1 MNSRPL
7 LLLASLLFLLTPRL
21 AQATVMVA
29 PSEDELVSG
38 AQVIGM
44 AVVQRLEVVVG
55 KSGQVM
61 THAELKIE
69 RGVRGADDG
78 DFVAMDYPGGQLANG
93 VVSSVPGSPNLAV
106 GDRVFAYLRPGRTGA
121 LLPIG
126 LRFGVLEVHRGKDGR
141 FRANRRL
148 DGLTLVDKTGAA
160 APTTRYTLHDVV
172 VDKLVEDA
180 QARMRKLRIDAGA
193 PGRNT
198 SHGMSIPK
206 VTR

>member
-1 MNSRPL
+1 MTRRPL
-7 LLLASLLFLLTPRL
+7 LLLGSLLFLFTPRL
-21 AQATVMVA
+21 AGATVMVA
-29 PSEDELVSG
+29 PTEDELVSG

-55 KSGQVM
+55 QSGQVM

-78 DFVAMDYPGGQLANG
+78 DFVSMDYPGGRLANG
-93 VVSSVPGSPNLAV
+93 VVASVPGAPNLKV

-126 LRFGVLEVHRGKDGR
+126 LRFGVLDVHRGKDGR

-148 DGLTLVDKTGAA
+148 EGLTLVDKTGAA
-160 APTTRYTLHDVV
+160 TPTTRYTLNDVV
-172 VDKLVEDA
+172 VDKLVEDT
-180 QARMRKLRIDAGA
+180 QARMRKLRIDAGPPA
-193 PGRNT
+193 RNT
-198 SHGMSIPK
+198 SRGMAIPK
-206 VTR
+206 VVR

>member
-1 MNSRPL
+1 MIRRSL
-7 LLLASLLFLLTPRL
+7 LLLASVLFLLTPRL

-44 AVVQRLEVVVG
+44 AVVQRLEVVIAP
-55 KSGQVM
+55 SGQVM

-78 DFVAMDYPGGQLANG
+78 DFVSMDYPGGTLPNG
-93 VVSSVPGSPNLAV
+93 LVSSVPGSPNLEV
-106 GDRVFAYLRPGRTGA
+106 GDRIFAYLRPGRTGA

-126 LRFGVLEVHRGKDGR
+126 LRFGVLDVHRGKDGR

-160 APTTRYTLHDVV
+160 TPTTRYILHDVV
-172 VDKLVEDA
+172 VDRLVEDT
-180 QARMRKLRIDAGA
+180 QARMRKLRIDAGSSS
-193 PGRNT
+193 RNT
-198 SHGMSIPK
+198 SRGLSIPK